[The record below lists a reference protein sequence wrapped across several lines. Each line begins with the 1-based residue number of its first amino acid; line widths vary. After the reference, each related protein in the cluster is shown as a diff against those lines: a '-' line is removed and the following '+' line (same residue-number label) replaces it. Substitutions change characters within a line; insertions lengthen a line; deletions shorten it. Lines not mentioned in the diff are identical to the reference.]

1 MGDRCTAEFF
11 KSVRQKNSKAV
22 ISSLKDKHGRIFTNR
37 VDLHSICHD
46 FYADLY
52 KHREVSEKA
61 LEEVFDGF
69 PVTFT
74 DAMNVTLIQD
84 ITKKELASALTAMAK
99 GKAPGHDGI
108 PMEFFKHLW
117 HTIGG
122 DYHQMI
128 L

>member
-22 ISSLKDKHGRIFTNR
+22 ISSFKDKHGRIFTNR
-37 VDLHSICHD
+37 VDPHNICHD

-69 PVTFT
+69 SVTFT
-74 DAMNVTLIQD
+74 DVMNVTLTQD
-84 ITKKELASALTAMAK
+84 ITKRELVR
-99 GKAPGHDGI
+99 
-108 PMEFFKHLW
+108 
-117 HTIGG
+117 
-122 DYHQMI
+122 
-128 L
+128 